1 LGRRYAEA
9 MGTTVLD
16 SEGKSQT
23 LTMGSYGIG
32 VERAMAAVAET
43 HHDENGLIWPMSIAP
58 YEVVITLL
66 KTDHTD
72 SVDLAED
79 IYKALTEAGID
90 VLLDDREERPGVK
103 FADSELIGI
112 PLRVTIG
119 PRGLENG
126 IAEVNDRSTNQKA
139 EISLETVVEEV
150 TNMVNEAK
158 NESF

>member
-1 LGRRYAEA
+1 

-72 SVDLAED
+72 SVDLAIMQRCDHNIISNSSFSWWAAWLNKNPEKRIVAPKD
-79 IYKALTEAGID
+79 WFGADCVYKD
-90 VLLDDREERPGVK
+90 
-103 FADSELIGI
+103 
-112 PLRVTIG
+112 
-119 PRGLENG
+119 
-126 IAEVNDRSTNQKA
+126 VNDMEFGNWSW
-139 EISLETVVEEV
+139 L
-150 TNMVNEAK
+150 
-158 NESF
+158 